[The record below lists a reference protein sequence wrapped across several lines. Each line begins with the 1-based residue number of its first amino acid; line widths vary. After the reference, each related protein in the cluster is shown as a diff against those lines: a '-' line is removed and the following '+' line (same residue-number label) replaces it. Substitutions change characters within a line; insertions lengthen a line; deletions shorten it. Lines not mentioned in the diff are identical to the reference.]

1 MSRVGNIKIEKPS
14 NVEVK
19 FDKTSDLIEVKGPK
33 GSLKEYFNG
42 IILNIE
48 DSHISVNI
56 DETKVKQGESN
67 KLHGLYRVLLNNM
80 VVGVSSGFEKNL
92 ELIGVG
98 YKAAMITNNVLEL
111 DLGFSHKVL
120 FCIPKEVICNVDA
133 QKGKNIIISLRGSYK
148 SLVGQIASKIRNLR
162 PVEPY
167 KGKGFRY
174 VGEYVRIKAGKTA
187 SK

>member
-19 FDKTSDLIEVKGPK
+19 FDKANDLIEVKGPK
-33 GSLKEYFNG
+33 GSLKSCFNG
-42 IILNIE
+42 IILDIE
-48 DSHISVNI
+48 GNYISVKI
-56 DETKVKQGESN
+56 DEKKVKQGESN

-80 VVGVSSGFEKNL
+80 LVGVSSGFEKKL

-98 YKAAMITNNVLEL
+98 YKAAMVTNNVLEL
-111 DLGFSHKVL
+111 DLGYSHKVL
-120 FCIPKEVICNVDA
+120 FCIPKEITCKVDA
-133 QKGKNIIISLRGSYK
+133 QKGKNIIIILSGSYK
-148 SLVGQIASKIRNLR
+148 SLVGQIASKIRDLR